1 MRNRK
6 KLMEKFMGLYKIKKI
21 ISENAM
27 ELELL
32 ALMKIYPVI
41 NISRIAMY
49 QKQVEKQKKIPPSLV
64 EIKGEKEYKIEKV
77 LNKQDV
83 RVKLVRQKG
92 YTIEENTQKRL
103 DNLRNTIKLSEEFK
117 KEIREEKIR

>member
-6 KLMEKFMGLYKIKKI
+6 KLMAKFIGLYKIKKM
-21 ISENAM
+21 ISENAV

-32 ALMKIYPVI
+32 ALMKFYPVI

-83 RVKLVRQKG
+83 RVKLVR
-92 YTIEENTQKRL
+92 
-103 DNLRNTIKLSEEFK
+103 
-117 KEIREEKIR
+117 

>member
-21 ISENAM
+21 ISENAV

-49 QKQVEKQKKIPPSLV
+49 QKQVEKQKKILSSLV
-64 EIKGEKEYKIEKV
+64 KIKGEKEYKIEKV

-92 YTIEENTQKRL
+92 YTIKEDTQKRL

>member
-21 ISENAM
+21 ISENAV

-41 NISRIAMY
+41 NISRLAMY
-49 QKQVEKQKKIPPSLV
+49 QKQVEKQKKILSSLV
-64 EIKGEKEYKIEKV
+64 KIKGEKEYKIEKV

-92 YTIEENTQKRL
+92 YTIKEDTQKRL

>member
-6 KLMEKFMGLYKIKKI
+6 KLMAKFIGLYKIKKM
-21 ISENAM
+21 ISENAV

-32 ALMKIYPVI
+32 ALMKFYPVI

-92 YTIEENTQKRL
+92 YTIEEDTQKRL